1 MSSEKVRGVENQGN
15 PGDVSVLALI
25 DHFVMGGAESQLTR
39 FALAAAGSGIRLS
52 IACLEERD
60 GNPAAAPLVEHGIA
74 PVNLNL
80 TGRHGLRSIQAV
92 RGHIAAVGPQIVHT
106 HLGTSDMLGGLA
118 ARSLESPR

>member
-1 MSSEKVRGVENQGN
+1 MESNPDN
-15 PGDVSVLALI
+15 PGAVSVLALI

-80 TGRHGLRSIQAV
+80 TGRHRPAIGSGGAPAHR
-92 RGHIAAVGPQIVHT
+92 RGQPADPPHPSG
-106 HLGTSDMLGGLA
+106 HLGHAGRAGGAVA
-118 ARSLESPR
+118 AESPR